1 MVESVLKNFRLLL
14 TQVKSFWP
22 MRQPLFRNST
32 GELPHKGT
40 MSPFEGKAAIAVAK
54 RHVRFWHKADM
65 VDRA

>member
-1 MVESVLKNFRLLL
+1 
-14 TQVKSFWP
+14 